1 MSIPFS
7 TQYSTS
13 VSAHASNTRPT
24 RARTRFS
31 LGISSRFRG
40 ISHTPMSSKFKAY
53 FSPFLTLQE
62 AEALDNGDSEHVACA
77 SEGDAEAENLVPVW
91 RTLVLSF
98 TALFETL
105 LWSAAAA
112 YTFIVAPDGAW
123 AGPVR
128 LSVLIACIALTWVYA
143 AYRPVVRPQ
152 PTAPYD
158 LFALYVVHLA
168 VGILLLGGVVYS
180 NISDTQRAPSRQGPI
195 LVGLVVNLVAIL
207 VLLGV
212 VVNMPMGI
220 PSDRVQASDVVRLSS
235 FTSSFLISETFV
247 RAPWSPLKTTPP
259 FGTGYPSPGSTRS
272 YERYAGSIN
281 APQKSKID

>member
-1 MSIPFS
+1 
-7 TQYSTS
+7 
-13 VSAHASNTRPT
+13 
-24 RARTRFS
+24 
-31 LGISSRFRG
+31 
-40 ISHTPMSSKFKAY
+40 MSSKFKAY

-62 AEALDNGDSEHVACA
+62 AEALDNREHVACA

-112 YTFIVAPDGAW
+112 YTFIVAPDDAW
-123 AGPVR
+123 AGPAR

-168 VGILLLGGVVYS
+168 LGILLLGGVVYS

-235 FTSSFLISETFV
+235 FMSSFLIS
-247 RAPWSPLKTTPP
+247 
-259 FGTGYPSPGSTRS
+259 
-272 YERYAGSIN
+272 
-281 APQKSKID
+281 